1 MHYFHFKI
9 HVLHFKKGYF
19 AAEIHYLHF
28 KKHGSEKLLKVK
40 YVKVGAAEK
49 SARRL
54 PLRMRQCAANIS
66 GAERPSTSIFDYL
79 CKNILKN
86 NLASAL

>member
-40 YVKVGAAEK
+40 YVKV
-49 SARRL
+49 RR
-54 PLRMRQCAANIS
+54 PPCAVGGRIFA
-66 GAERPSTSIFDYL
+66 GRPRVSIF
-79 CKNILKN
+79 
-86 NLASAL
+86 

>member
-28 KKHGSEKLLKVK
+28 KKHGSE
-40 YVKVGAAEK
+40 
-49 SARRL
+49 
-54 PLRMRQCAANIS
+54 M
-66 GAERPSTSIFDYL
+66 
-79 CKNILKN
+79 
-86 NLASAL
+86 